1 MRRLGLPLLLALLAV
16 ALPASAHPVPF
27 SYLDVRLDATGTH
40 GTLTVH
46 VFDAAHE
53 LGVDPPARLLDP
65 SVAAERGAALAQI
78 LGSRVALAD
87 GDRPLTLA
95 WGAVEVLPDTQSLRL
110 PFAGSLP
117 PSPLR
122 GFGGQAPPPPLR
134 GFGGQVG
141 VLRVAAHL
149 FPYDPQHQ
157 TFVNIYE
164 GGALRQQAILDA
176 SRTSIEYFSGT
187 VRGTLAVAERF
198 VAAGIHHI
206 LIGPDH
212 ILFLVGLLLLGGSIR
227 RLALV
232 VTSFT
237 LAHSVTLTI
246 AALRVF
252 SPPARVVEPLIALSI
267 VYVGVDNLMVRGGR
281 DVRGWI
287 AFSFG
292 LVHGFGFASV
302 LREMDLPAR
311 ALGWSL
317 FSFNLGVEIGQLL
330 VVVVVASALAALRHR
345 SEAAGRR
352 LAVAGSLVVV
362 VAGAFWFVQRVF
374 FMGGSL

>member
-1 MRRLGLPLLLALLAV
+1 MRRAGLLFVALLTLAARV
-16 ALPASAHPVPF
+16 SAHPVPF
-27 SYLDVRLDATGTH
+27 SYLDIRVGASGVE

-46 VFDAAHE
+46 IADAGHE
-53 LGVDPPARLLDP
+53 LGVDPPEQLLDGA
-65 SVAAERGAALAQI
+65 VAAHKASALERT
-78 LGSRVALAD
+78 LAD
-87 GDRPLTLA
+87 RLGFATGNRGMRIV
-95 WGAVEVLPDTQSLRL
+95 WGKIEVLPDTQSLRL
-110 PFAGSLP
+110 PFTLASAGARP
-117 PSPLR
+117 PSLVVS
-122 GFGGQAPPPPLR
+122 AT
-134 GFGGQVG
+134 
-141 VLRVAAHL
+141 L

-157 TFVNIYE
+157 TFVNVYE
-164 GGALRQQAILDA
+164 DGALRQQAILDG
-176 SRTSIEYFSGT
+176 SRTSLEYFSGT
-187 VRGTLAVAERF
+187 ARGTFAVARRF

-212 ILFLVGLLLLGGSIR
+212 ILFLVGLLLLGGSMR

-237 LAHSVTLTI
+237 LAHSVTLTL

-267 VYVGVDNLMVRGGR
+267 VYVGIDNLMVRDGR

-292 LVHGFGFASV
+292 FVHGFGFASV

-317 FSFNLGVEIGQLL
+317 FSFNLGVEIGQLF
-330 VVVVVASALAALRHR
+330 VVVAVASALAALRR
-345 SEAAGRR
+345 QSEAAGRR

-362 VAGAFWFVQRVF
+362 VAGTFWFVQRVF
-374 FMGGSL
+374 FV